1 MKSGSTRPRQVDR
14 GRRRIVR
21 VLPVLPVLR
30 SLLGAAS
37 AVGLPV
43 SMVPAIASAA
53 LSDSG
58 VRRSALVIGNG
69 AYKIAPLKNPIIDAR
84 AIAAALA
91 GLGFAV
97 DLKTDTSRRE
107 LIEGLR
113 QFAFAADRSDVRVLF
128 YAGHG
133 VQAKGRNY
141 LLPVDAEPKSEADIP
156 GTGADAAEFIDR
168 LGEVEHGINIVILDA
183 CRANPFTGGV
193 VVGPDGRRMKFR
205 GLTPS
210 GLAALEAPVG
220 TLVAFSTSPG
230 GVALDGPR
238 GEHSI
243 YAKHLLQLL
252 PTPGLAIE
260 QLFKRIRIDVAR
272 ETGRVQVPWES
283 SSLTADFCFRPDRGG
298 GCNDF
303 AG

>member
-1 MKSGSTRPRQVDR
+1 MTSGSTKPGEIDH
-14 GRRRIVR
+14 GRRRLIR
-21 VLPVLPVLR
+21 VLLA
-30 SLLGAAS
+30 AAS

-43 SMVPAIASAA
+43 VPAIGSAA
-53 LSDSG
+53 LAGPD

-69 AYKIAPLKNPIIDAR
+69 AYKIAPLRNPVIDAR
-84 AIAAALA
+84 AVAAALA

-97 DLKTDTSRRE
+97 DLKTDTSRRD
-107 LIEGLR
+107 LIESLR
-113 QFAFAADRSDVRVLF
+113 QFALGADRSDVRVLF

-133 VQAKGRNY
+133 VQARGRNY
-141 LLPVDAEPKSEADIP
+141 LLPVDAEPTSESDIP
-156 GTGADAAEFIDR
+156 GTAADAAEFIDR
-168 LGEVEHGINIVILDA
+168 LGEVKHGINVVILDA
-183 CRANPFTGGV
+183 CRVNPFTGGV
-193 VVGPDGRRMKFR
+193 IVGPDGRRLKFR

-210 GLAALEAPVG
+210 GLAPLEAPIG

-243 YAKHLLQLL
+243 YAKHLLQHL

-260 QLFKRIRIDVAR
+260 QMFKRVRIEVAQ

-283 SSLTADFCFRPDRGG
+283 SSLTADFCFQPGRGG
-298 GCNDF
+298 ACDNY

>member
-1 MKSGSTRPRQVDR
+1 MTSGSTKPREIDH
-14 GRRRIVR
+14 GRRRLIR
-21 VLPVLPVLR
+21 VLVA
-30 SLLGAAS
+30 AAS

-43 SMVPAIASAA
+43 VPAIGSAA
-53 LSDSG
+53 LAGPD

-69 AYKIAPLKNPIIDAR
+69 AYKIAPLRNPVIDAR
-84 AIAAALA
+84 AVAAALA

-97 DLKTDTSRRE
+97 DLKTDTSRRA
-107 LIEGLR
+107 LIESLR
-113 QFAFAADRSDVRVLF
+113 QFALGADRSDVRVLF

-133 VQAKGRNY
+133 VQARGRNY
-141 LLPVDAEPKSEADIP
+141 LLPVDAEPTSESDIP
-156 GTGADAAEFIDR
+156 GTAADAAEFIDR
-168 LGEVEHGINIVILDA
+168 LGEVKHGINVVILDA
-183 CRANPFTGGV
+183 CRVNPFTGGV
-193 VVGPDGRRMKFR
+193 IVGPDGRRLKFR

-210 GLAALEAPVG
+210 GLAPLEAPIG

-243 YAKHLLQLL
+243 YAKHLLQHL

-260 QLFKRIRIDVAR
+260 QMFKRVRIEVAQ

-283 SSLTADFCFRPDRGG
+283 SSLTADFCFQPGRGG
-298 GCNDF
+298 ACDNY

>member
-1 MKSGSTRPRQVDR
+1 VTSRSTWPRKVDP
-14 GRRRIVR
+14 GRRRVLR
-21 VLPVLPVLR
+21 VLPVLL
-30 SLLGAAS
+30 AAAG
-37 AVGLPV
+37 AVGLPAA
-43 SMVPAIASAA
+43 PAIASAA
-53 LSDSG
+53 LAGSD

-69 AYKIAPLKNPIIDAR
+69 AYRIAPLRNPVIDAR
-84 AIAAALA
+84 AVAAALA
-91 GLGFAV
+91 DLGFAV

-113 QFAFAADRSDVRVLF
+113 QFALGADRSDVRVLF

-141 LLPVDAEPKSEADIP
+141 LLPVDAEPKTESDIAQ
-156 GTGADAAEFIDR
+156 TAADAAEFIDR
-168 LGEVEHGINIVILDA
+168 LSEAKHGINIVILDA
-183 CRANPFTGGV
+183 CRINPFTGGV
-193 VVGPDGRRMKFR
+193 IVGPDGRRLKFR

-210 GLAALEAPVG
+210 GLAPLEAPVG

-243 YAKHLLQLL
+243 YAKHLLQHLA
-252 PTPGLAIE
+252 TPGLAIE
-260 QLFKRIRIDVAR
+260 YLFKRVRIEVAQ

-283 SSLTADFCFRPDRGG
+283 SSLTADFCFRPGRGG
-298 GCNDF
+298 GCDDTT
-303 AG
+303 G

>member
-1 MKSGSTRPRQVDR
+1 VTSASTWPGQGAR
-14 GRRRIVR
+14 GRRRFIRALVGA
-21 VLPVLPVLR
+21 
-30 SLLGAAS
+30 GAAIGWP
-37 AVGLPV
+37 A
-43 SMVPAIASAA
+43 VPAVASAA
-53 LSDSG
+53 LAGLDL
-58 VRRSALVIGNG
+58 RRSALVIGNS
-69 AYKIAPLKNPIIDAR
+69 AYKTAPLRNPVIDAR

-91 GLGFAV
+91 DLGFAV

-107 LIEGLR
+107 LIESLR
-113 QFAFAADRSDVRVLF
+113 QFALAADRSAARVLF

-141 LLPVDAEPKSEADIP
+141 LLPVDAEPTGESDIA
-156 GTGADAAEFIDR
+156 GTAADAAEFIDH
-168 LGEVEHGINIVILDA
+168 LGEVKHGINIVVLDA
-183 CRANPFTGGV
+183 CRVNPFTGGV
-193 VVGPDGRRMKFR
+193 IVGPDGRRMRFR

-210 GLAALEAPVG
+210 GLAPLEAPVG

-243 YAKHLLQLL
+243 YTKHLLQQL

-260 QLFKRIRIDVAR
+260 RMFKRVRIEVAR
-272 ETGRVQVPWES
+272 ETGRLQVPWES
-283 SSLTADFCFRPDRGG
+283 SSLTADFCFQAGRGG
-298 GCNDF
+298 GCDDS

>member
-1 MKSGSTRPRQVDR
+1 MTSASILPVAC
-14 GRRRIVR
+14 GRRRF
-21 VLPVLPVLR
+21 LR
-30 SLLGAAS
+30 ILVGAA
-37 AVGLPV
+37 GLP
-43 SMVPAIASAA
+43 MVPAFASTA
-53 LSDSG
+53 LAGNDVSS
-58 VRRSALVIGNG
+58 VRRSALVIGNS
-69 AYKIAPLKNPIIDAR
+69 AYKIAPLKNPVIDAR
-84 AIAAALA
+84 AVASALT

-107 LIEGLR
+107 LIESLR
-113 QFAFAADRSDVRVLF
+113 QFAMAADQSAVRVLF

-133 VQAKGRNY
+133 VQTNGRNY
-141 LLPVDAEPKSEADIP
+141 LLPVDAKPTNESDIP
-156 GTGADAAEFIDR
+156 AAAANATEFVDR
-168 LGEVEHGINIVILDA
+168 LGEVKHGINVVILDA

-193 VVGPDGRRMKFR
+193 IVGPDGRRWKFR

-230 GVALDGPR
+230 GVAFDGPR

-243 YAKHLLQLL
+243 YARYLLQQL

-260 QLFKRIRIDVAR
+260 RMFKRVRIEVAR
-272 ETGRVQVPWES
+272 ETGRLQVPWVS
-283 SSLTADFCFRPDRGG
+283 SSLTADFCFQADRGG
-298 GCNDF
+298 ECDDT

>member
-1 MKSGSTRPRQVDR
+1 MTSGSTRPRRVDR
-14 GRRRIVR
+14 GRRRVIR
-21 VLPVLPVLR
+21 VLVA
-30 SLLGAAS
+30 AAS

-43 SMVPAIASAA
+43 VPAIASAA
-53 LSDSG
+53 LADPG

-69 AYKIAPLKNPIIDAR
+69 AYKIAPLRNPVIDAR
-84 AIAAALA
+84 AVAAALA
-91 GLGFAV
+91 DLGFSV

-113 QFAFAADRSDVRVLF
+113 RFAFAADRSGVRVLF

-141 LLPVDAEPKSEADIP
+141 LLPVDAEPTSESDIP
-156 GTGADAAEFIDR
+156 GMAADAAEFIDR
-168 LGEVEHGINIVILDA
+168 LGEVKHGINIVILDA
-183 CRANPFTGGV
+183 CRVNPFTGGV
-193 VVGPDGRRMKFR
+193 IVGPDGRRLKFR

-243 YAKHLLQLL
+243 YAKHLLQHL
-252 PTPGLAIE
+252 PAPGLAIE
-260 QLFKRIRIDVAR
+260 HLFKRVRIEVAR

-283 SSLTADFCFRPDRGG
+283 SSLTADFCFRPGGDG
-298 GCNDF
+298 GCNDL

>member
-1 MKSGSTRPRQVDR
+1 MTSGSTQPGEIDH
-14 GRRRIVR
+14 GRRRLIR
-21 VLPVLPVLR
+21 VLVA
-30 SLLGAAS
+30 AAS

-43 SMVPAIASAA
+43 VPAVGSAA
-53 LSDSG
+53 LAGPG

-69 AYKIAPLKNPIIDAR
+69 AYKIAPLRNPVIDAR
-84 AIAAALA
+84 AVAAALA

-97 DLKTDTSRRE
+97 DLKTDTSRRD
-107 LIEGLR
+107 LIESLR
-113 QFAFAADRSDVRVLF
+113 QFALAADRNDVRVLF

-133 VQAKGRNY
+133 VQARGRNY
-141 LLPVDAEPKSEADIP
+141 LLPVDAEPTSESDIP
-156 GTGADAAEFIDR
+156 GTAADAAEFIDR
-168 LGEVEHGINIVILDA
+168 LGEVKHGINVVILDA
-183 CRANPFTGGV
+183 CRVNPFTGGV
-193 VVGPDGRRMKFR
+193 IVGPDGRRLKFR

-210 GLAALEAPVG
+210 GLAPLEAPIG

-243 YAKHLLQLL
+243 YAKHLLQHL

-260 QLFKRIRIDVAR
+260 QMFKRVRIEVAQ

-283 SSLTADFCFRPDRGG
+283 SSLTADFCFQPGRGG
-298 GCNDF
+298 ACDNY